1 MFDVTGMHMR
11 QEFRGE
17 TTHTIRDADA
27 LLKDGENER
36 AAVMYARATAIAA
49 LAETA
54 PER

>member
-1 MFDVTGMHMR
+1 MFDVTEMHMR

-17 TTHTIRDADA
+17 VTRTIRDADA

-49 LAETA
+49 LAVIT